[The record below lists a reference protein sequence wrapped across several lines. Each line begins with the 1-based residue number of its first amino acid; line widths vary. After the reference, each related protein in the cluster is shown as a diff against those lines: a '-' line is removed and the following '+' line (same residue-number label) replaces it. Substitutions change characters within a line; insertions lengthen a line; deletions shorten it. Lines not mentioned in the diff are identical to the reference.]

1 MDEKNVKIFTVPTID
16 IKVLPGANELINF
29 INTHKDWQTLLK
41 QSPYNFKTIKN
52 DPNNPTFWI
61 FNYNLFDSSFERP
74 EVRQAR
80 GIVLDIQNDKVV
92 GVVCHAFDK
101 FFNYGD
107 PMAADIDW
115 STAVCQEKV
124 DGQLLK
130 LSRYKGQLY
139 WFTNGAFGLNT
150 PVDYTDDKVQNYEDL
165 VKIALG
171 NDLAWMDEILEGDT
185 YMFELTS
192 RYNHIIVN
200 YDEPKL
206 TFLGAVNN
214 ALKDNLG
221 EVRLVHDFEGSS
233 GGLLDLPYDK
243 PKVYDANNIEDVK
256 ELLKN
261 FNGKNQEGV
270 VVVDAHHNRIKI
282 KCDDYLHIK
291 YMLGEDGLTDDKL
304 LLAILNNEEDDLIE
318 LGISDVSERI
328 DEMKRKISCY
338 DAAVVNEFFPKA
350 KAKFKEFGGRT
361 KAFADWVMSTPEKTL
376 WFNIVKYDT
385 PDEYINDLWARIKD
399 KKHPYEA
406 FINDTFFKVL

>member
-1 MDEKNVKIFTVPTID
+1 MEISYKETEMGDNFLSTVN
-16 IKVLPGANELINF
+16 IKFLPGADELIQF
-29 INTHKDWQTLLK
+29 INTHKDWQILLK
-41 QSPYNFKTIKN
+41 QPPYNFKTIKN

-61 FNYNLFDSSFERP
+61 FNYNLFDSDFKQP

-80 GIVLDIQNDKVV
+80 GIVLDIQDDKVV

-115 STAVCQEKV
+115 KTAVVQEKI
-124 DGQLLK
+124 DGQICK
-130 LSRYKGQLY
+130 LSRYKGKLY

-150 PVDYTDDKVQNYEDL
+150 PVDYTDDKVKNYEDL

-171 NDLAWMDEILEGDT
+171 NNLDWMDAILEGDT

-206 TFLGAVNN
+206 TFLGAINN
-214 ALKDNLG
+214 TLNGMK
-221 EVRLVHDFEGSS
+221 EMRMVHDCEDF
-233 GGLLDLPYDK
+233 LDLPYDK
-243 PKVYDANNIEDVK
+243 PKVYDAHNIEDVK

-261 FNGKNQEGV
+261 FNGKEQEGV
-270 VVVDAHHNRIKI
+270 VVVDEHHNRIKI

-304 LLAILNNEEDDLIE
+304 LLAILNSEEDDLIE
-318 LGISDVSERI
+318 LGISGVSERI
-328 DEMKRKISCY
+328 NEMRRKISY
-338 DAAVVNEFFPKA
+338 YESAVVNEFFPRA
-350 KAKFKEFGGRT
+350 KAKFNELGGSG

-385 PDEYINDLWARIKD
+385 AEKYIADLWARIKD